1 MKYSRGFK
9 FFLGTALILTL
20 GVKILLQP
28 AASDENQAR
37 SAQSRLVDFLT
48 RQHFNVSVTDRA
60 VEGQAS
66 IVATAGVCRIL
77 VVRSPAM
84 GWDRDLVRRLATPAD
99 EVFVLYGGKTYNEQP
114 TWLTVLDSLRARMLR
129 GVGINSQ
136 AAPVYAIVSPKSCNS
151 STLPWQELA
160 ATGAVGPG

>member
-1 MKYSRGFK
+1 VKYSRGFK

-37 SAQSRLVDFLT
+37 SAQSRLIEFLT
-48 RQHFNVSVTDRA
+48 RQHFSVSVAERA

-66 IVATAGVCRIL
+66 IVATMGVCRIL
-77 VVRSPAM
+77 VVRSPPM
-84 GWDRDLVRRLATPAD
+84 GWDRDLVRRLALPAD
-99 EVFVLYGGKTYNEQP
+99 EIFVLYGGKTYHEQP

-136 AAPVYAIVSPKSCNS
+136 PTPVYAIISPKSCNS
-151 STLPWQELA
+151 SALPWQELA
-160 ATGAVGPG
+160 ATGAIPAG